1 MTCANIN
8 DTRFMCGW
16 CPGDVKFCG
25 VQLECPN
32 QILTNDISCYDSI
45 NVGALIG
52 VPVAIAFLLF
62 VVAPVMAVIVCCL
75 RRQRKLQ
82 HKLHLAQQLAN
93 ERY

>member
-1 MTCANIN
+1 MDIN

-16 CPGDVKFCG
+16 CPGDVDFCG
-25 VQLECPN
+25 VELECPN
-32 QILTNDISCYDSI
+32 EILTGDISCFYLI

-75 RRQRKLQ
+75 RQQRKLQ
-82 HKLHLAQQLAN
+82 QKLHLAQQLAN